1 MYTGLYE
8 VNGGSWGEPCFSLLE
23 AEVTD
28 KQEQETR
35 MIHMVRISVG
45 SSVRTQVSLDID
57 TGGYIQGIF
66 VVGCIYTGYYTLIYL
81 VCQLRE

>member
-1 MYTGLYE
+1 
-8 VNGGSWGEPCFSLLE
+8 
-23 AEVTD
+23 
-28 KQEQETR
+28 

-57 TGGYIQGIF
+57 TDGYIQGIF
-66 VVGCIYTGYYTLIYL
+66 VVTCIYTGYYTLIYL